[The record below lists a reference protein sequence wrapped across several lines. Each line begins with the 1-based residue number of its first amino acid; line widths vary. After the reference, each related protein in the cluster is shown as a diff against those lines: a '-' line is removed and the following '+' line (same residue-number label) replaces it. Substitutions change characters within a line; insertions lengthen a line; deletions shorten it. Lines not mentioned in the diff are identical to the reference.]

1 MKPQDIVSILYD
13 WALQKTYF
21 LKAVL
26 CTTILFSWKE
36 IWSVV
41 MVTNTV
47 KQLIT
52 QLMFNIHFHNIHI
65 SRLNNGNAYICLLYT
80 AYSGYGKYLD
90 PLKFFSL
97 CYIAAIC

>member
-47 KQLIT
+47 KQL
-52 QLMFNIHFHNIHI
+52 
-65 SRLNNGNAYICLLYT
+65 
-80 AYSGYGKYLD
+80 
-90 PLKFFSL
+90 
-97 CYIAAIC
+97 